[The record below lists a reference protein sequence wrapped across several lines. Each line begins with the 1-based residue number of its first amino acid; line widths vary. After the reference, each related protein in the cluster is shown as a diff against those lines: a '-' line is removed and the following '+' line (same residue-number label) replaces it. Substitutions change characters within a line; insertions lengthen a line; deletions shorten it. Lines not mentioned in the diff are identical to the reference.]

1 MNQRRRARVVLAVL
15 VLVSLV
21 LVTADFRSDEG
32 GPLDGVR
39 RVATAVFAPVQAS
52 ATAVVEPVGRFF
64 TGVGDLA
71 TTFEDNQRLRER
83 VAELEERRRSTD
95 DVARENDELR
105 ALLGMQEGRGW
116 ETVSATTIG
125 IGPSNYEWTITI
137 DVGTE
142 DGVAEDMAVV
152 DGDGLV
158 GRVVLA
164 ERSTSRVLLTIDP
177 NFAAAARVAG
187 NGEVGNLSGRGSELL
202 LLDLLDPG
210 AEVGPGDEVVT
221 SSYAFGVFPPGVP
234 VGVVEALDEETPD
247 LTRSVRV
254 RPYVDFTSLGA
265 LLVVRTFPED
275 EPPEVPLAP
284 ERDLDPPQ
292 LVPDD
297 EPDDE
302 PDEQPGDS
310 GQDGGQGDGAGADA

>member
-39 RVATAVFAPVQAS
+39 RVATSLFAPVQAS

-64 TGVGDLA
+64 GGIGDLA
-71 TTFEDNQRLRER
+71 STFEDNQRLRDR
-83 VAELEERRRSTD
+83 VAQLEERRRSTE
-95 DVARENDELR
+95 DVERENDELR
-105 ALLGMQEGRGW
+105 ALLDLQEGRDW

-164 ERSTSRVLLTIDP
+164 DRSSSRVLLTIDP
-177 NFAAAARVAG
+177 NFASAARVAG
-187 NGEVGNLSGRGSELL
+187 SGEVGNISGRGSELL
-202 LLDLLDPG
+202 LFDLLDPG
-210 AEVGPGDEVVT
+210 AGVEPGDEVVT
-221 SSYAFGVFPPGVP
+221 SSYAFGVFPAGVP
-234 VGVVEALDEETPD
+234 VGVVEELEEETPD

-254 RPYVDFTSLGA
+254 RPYVDFTSLGT
-265 LLVVRTFPED
+265 LLVVRTFPE
-275 EPPEVPLAP
+275 EPPPEVPLTP

-297 EPDDE
+297 PEDDGEEEPEDE
-302 PDEQPGDS
+302 GS
-310 GQDGGQGDGAGADA
+310 GNGDGVDA

>member
-1 MNQRRRARVVLAVL
+1 MNQRRRARVVLAAL

-52 ATAVVEPVGRFF
+52 ATAVVEPVARLLG
-64 TGVGDLA
+64 GIGDLA
-71 TTFEDNQRLRER
+71 STFEDNQRLRDR
-83 VAELEERRRSTD
+83 VAQLVERRRSTE
-95 DVARENDELR
+95 DVERENDELR
-105 ALLGMQEGRGW
+105 ALLEMREGRGW
-116 ETVSATTIG
+116 ETVTATTIG

-142 DGVAEDMAVV
+142 DGVSEDMAVV

-164 ERSTSRVLLTIDP
+164 DRSSSRVLLTIDP
-177 NFAAAARVAG
+177 NFASAARVAG

-210 AEVGPGDEVVT
+210 AAVGPGDEVVT
-221 SSYAFGVFPPGVP
+221 SSYAFGVFPAGVP
-234 VGVVEALDEETPD
+234 VGVVEDLEQETPD

-254 RPYVDFTSLGA
+254 RPYVDFTSLGT
-265 LLVVRTFPED
+265 LLVVRTFPVE
-275 EPPEVPLAP
+275 EPPEVPLSP
-284 ERDLDPPQ
+284 GRELDPPQ
-292 LVPDD
+292 LVPDEEPEADAPDGD
-297 EPDDE
+297 EPA
-302 PDEQPGDS
+302 
-310 GQDGGQGDGAGADA
+310 GDGDGDGVET

>member
-1 MNQRRRARVVLAVL
+1 MNQRRRARVVLAAL

-52 ATAVVEPVGRFF
+52 ATAVVEPVARLLG
-64 TGVGDLA
+64 GIGDLA
-71 TTFEDNQRLRER
+71 STFEDNQRLRDR
-83 VAELEERRRSTD
+83 VAQLVERRRSTE
-95 DVARENDELR
+95 DVERENDELR
-105 ALLGMQEGRGW
+105 ALLEMREGRGW
-116 ETVSATTIG
+116 ETVTATTIG

-142 DGVAEDMAVV
+142 DGVSEDMAVV

-164 ERSTSRVLLTIDP
+164 DRSSSRVLLTIDP
-177 NFAAAARVAG
+177 NFASAARVAG

-221 SSYAFGVFPPGVP
+221 SSYAFGVFPAGVP
-234 VGVVEALDEETPD
+234 VGVVEDLEQETPD

-254 RPYVDFTSLGA
+254 RPYVDFTSLGT
-265 LLVVRTFPED
+265 LLVVRTFPVE
-275 EPPEVPLAP
+275 EPPEVPLSP
-284 ERDLDPPQ
+284 GRELDPPQ
-292 LVPDD
+292 LVPDEEPEADAPDGD
-297 EPDDE
+297 EPA
-302 PDEQPGDS
+302 
-310 GQDGGQGDGAGADA
+310 GDGDGDGVET